1 MHTHGKNQKNETEII
16 RFFLIFDII
25 EHMNKPE
32 QEFLNYLVS
41 ERNYSLKTAKSYQED
56 IDLFC
61 EYIFKEG
68 TLMED
73 VDVLTIRN
81 FLTEELG
88 RGVSKR
94 SCKRR
99 LCSLRHFYKYMVNV
113 GYIDDNPFIL
123 MKAPKTETKYPH
135 GLYKEQI
142 QELFKRNGERTD
154 GLKNRDQA
162 ILYLLYYSGIRA
174 QELVSLNIQN
184 VYLRE
189 RVIRVLGKGNKERL
203 IPFSEDCRKVLK
215 SYIDNDRPALVNK
228 YIIWQKKQ
236 EGKGEP
242 APARSPLF
250 FNAQGGPLTTRGLE
264 YILDAI
270 QEKTGLFVG
279 LHPHILRHSF
289 ATHLLENGADLRVIQ
304 ELLGHESINATQVYT
319 HVTEEAMKETYEN
332 AFPRAKKK

>member
-1 MHTHGKNQKNETEII
+1 
-16 RFFLIFDII
+16 
-25 EHMNKPE
+25 MNKPE
-32 QEFLNYLVS
+32 QEFLNYLVN

-73 VDVLTIRN
+73 VDTLTIRN

-113 GYIDDNPFIL
+113 GYINDNPFLL
-123 MKAPKTETKYPH
+123 MRSPKTETRYPH
-135 GLYKEQI
+135 ALYKEQV
-142 QELFKRNGERTD
+142 QELFKRNNERTD
-154 GLKNRDQA
+154 NLKNRDQA

-174 QELVSLNIQN
+174 EELVTLDIQN
-184 VYLRE
+184 VNLKE
-189 RVIRVLGKGNKERL
+189 RVIRVLGKGNKER
-203 IPFSEDCRKVLK
+203 IVPFSNECQKVLK
-215 SYIDNDRPALVNK
+215 KYLDEDRRRLVDL
-228 YIIWQKKQ
+228 YFVWQKKQ
-236 EGKGEP
+236 EGKGKKPE
-242 APARSPLF
+242 ARAPLF

-264 YILDAI
+264 YILDSI

-319 HVTEEAMKETYEN
+319 HVTEEAMKDTYEN
-332 AFPRAKKK
+332 FFPRAKKK

>member
-1 MHTHGKNQKNETEII
+1 
-16 RFFLIFDII
+16 
-25 EHMNKPE
+25 MNKPE
-32 QEFLNYLVS
+32 QEFLNYLVN

-73 VDVLTIRN
+73 VDTLTIRN

-113 GYIDDNPFIL
+113 GYINDNPFLL
-123 MKAPKTETKYPH
+123 MSSPKTETRYPH
-135 GLYKEQI
+135 ALYKEQV
-142 QELFKRNGERTD
+142 QELFKRNNERTD
-154 GLKNRDQA
+154 NLKNRDQA

-174 QELVSLNIQN
+174 EELVTLDIQN
-184 VYLRE
+184 INLKE
-189 RVIRVLGKGNKERL
+189 RVIRVLGKGNKER
-203 IPFSEDCRKVLK
+203 IVPFSSECQKVLK
-215 SYIDNDRPALVNK
+215 KYLDEDRRRLVDL
-228 YIIWQKKQ
+228 YFVWQKKQ
-236 EGKGEP
+236 EGKGKKSE
-242 APARSPLF
+242 ARAPLF

-264 YILDAI
+264 YILDSI

-289 ATHLLENGADLRVIQ
+289 ATHLLEMERTFASSRSYSD
-304 ELLGHESINATQVYT
+304 
-319 HVTEEAMKETYEN
+319 K
-332 AFPRAKKK
+332 RA

>member
-1 MHTHGKNQKNETEII
+1 
-16 RFFLIFDII
+16 
-25 EHMNKPE
+25 MNKPE
-32 QEFLNYLVS
+32 QEFLNYLVT

-61 EYIFKEG
+61 EFIFKEG

-113 GYIDDNPFIL
+113 GYINDNPFVL
-123 MKAPKTETKYPH
+123 MKAPKTETKQPH

-154 GLKNRDQA
+154 DLKNRDQA

-174 QELVSLNIQN
+174 EELVSLNIQN
-184 VYLRE
+184 VYIRE

-203 IPFSEDCRKVLK
+203 IPFSEDCKKVLK
-215 SYIDNDRPALVNK
+215 NYIDTDRIKMLDL
-228 YIIWQKKQ
+228 YTTWQKKQ
-236 EGKGEP
+236 EAKGKTLK
-242 APARSPLF
+242 ARSPLF
-250 FNAQGGPLTTRGLE
+250 FNSQGGPLTTRGLE

-332 AFPRAKKK
+332 AFPRAKKKQLWLSIIQTMMEHYTFY